1 MERNQSRVNI
11 SAWNARKIGLTRRQI
26 TTISHGC
33 MQLENG
39 PVGCQVS
46 VNMMPVRLNNL
57 LLFLLR
63 LLPLLLHNEN
73 KIRIKAALAF
83 SSDEA
88 FSMTHSLQPFKW
100 VSIYWSISS
109 NRFTAFA
116 IPLCLI
122 FFFVLFRFVFD
133 CVFFN
138 ACRSL
143 TFQLGRSIHY
153 LPGRKWVWRSAAVVR
168 QCHVDLRPAIRTS
181 AGAVR
186 LVILIINCRQTISAI
201 ICCWWFTAPSGNTS
215 IFSSN
220 VCNIWQTFVR
230 FFIHLIYFS
239 RGIQPIK
246 DSKEEEKTHLIYNS
260 YQQCCY
266 EWDVRRQAVECDS
279 QIVIRV

>member
-1 MERNQSRVNI
+1 M
-11 SAWNARKIGLTRRQI
+11 
-26 TTISHGC
+26 
-33 MQLENG
+33 
-39 PVGCQVS
+39 
-46 VNMMPVRLNNL
+46 
-57 LLFLLR
+57 F
-63 LLPLLLHNEN
+63 
-73 KIRIKAALAF
+73 
-83 SSDEA
+83 D
-88 FSMTHSLQPFKW
+88 
-100 VSIYWSISS
+100 
-109 NRFTAFA
+109 
-116 IPLCLI
+116 
-122 FFFVLFRFVFD
+122 FFFVLFRFFFD